1 MSNSSS
7 AEKTAFPFVHSF
19 LTHAWWALLLRGL
32 LSIGFG
38 VLVFTLPKHTLL
50 GLVFFYAAYVIIDGL
65 FSIFGAFRSGAEG
78 RIMMLLTGAISI
90 IAGLAAMAWPGLT
103 AVVFVWII
111 AFWSV
116 VRGLAE
122 VIMAIRLRKE
132 ISNEWALILAGV
144 ISVVFGIAL
153 FSSPAFGVVV
163 IMWMIGAWAI
173 LFGLL
178 FVILAF
184 KVRSARKALG

>member
-7 AEKTAFPFVHSF
+7 AGAAPFPFVHSF
-19 LTHAWWALLLRGL
+19 LTQAWWALLLRGL

-50 GLVFFYAAYVIIDGL
+50 GLVFFYGAYAIVDGL
-65 FSIFGAFRSGAEG
+65 FSIGGAFRSGASG
-78 RIMMLLTGAISI
+78 RIWLILSGLISI

-122 VIMAIRLRKE
+122 IFMAIRLRKE
-132 ISNEWALILAGV
+132 ISNEWMLILAGL
-144 ISVVFGIAL
+144 ISVLFGIAL
-153 FSSPAFGVVV
+153 FSSPVFGVVV
-163 IMWMIGAWAI
+163 IMWMIGAWAV

-184 KVRSARKALG
+184 KVRSARERIG

>member
-1 MSNSSS
+1 MSSS
-7 AEKTAFPFVHSF
+7 SGAGAAPFPFESSF

-38 VLVFTLPKHTLL
+38 ILVFALPKHTLL
-50 GLVFFYAAYVIIDGL
+50 GLVLFYGAYVIVDGL
-65 FSIFGAFRSGAEG
+65 FSIVGAFRSGASG
-78 RIMMLLTGAISI
+78 RIMMFITGAISI

-116 VRGLAE
+116 IRGVAE
-122 VIMAIRLRKE
+122 IFMAIRLRKE

-144 ISVVFGIAL
+144 ISVLFGIAL
-153 FSSPAFGVVV
+153 FSSPVFGVVV
-163 IMWMIGAWAI
+163 ILWMIGAWAV

-178 FVILAF
+178 FVLLAF
-184 KVRSARKALG
+184 KVKSARRRA